1 MNQTE
6 TISIETDDLI
16 PRLTA
21 EFGYKPEHAR
31 RVAQRLITA
40 DDGLKRAFWRWWRT
54 GDIDNSV
61 EFAGYTPARLMAERK
76 MTPLSAYSTLDL
88 LQREPAETLRAL
100 EKGHD
105 TVIPRKRPAL
115 TETP

>member
-1 MNQTE
+1 MSQTE
-6 TISIETDDLI
+6 TISIAVDDLL

-31 RVAQRLITA
+31 RAAQRLVTA
-40 DDGLKRAFWRWWRT
+40 DDCLKRAFWRWWQT
-54 GDIDNSV
+54 GDVDNSV
-61 EFAGYTPARLMAERK
+61 EIAGYTPARLMAERK

-100 EKGHD
+100 KKGHD
-105 TVIPRKRPAL
+105 TVIPRTRPAL
-115 TETP
+115 TKAP